1 MIRKAFLLRIFDAAN
16 MQRWNDQIRPVELTE
31 LDKQAHKMI
40 IAYVLGKYEEETNP
54 QHLDWTKIIEGGIF
68 EFLQRLVVT
77 DLKPQLFDK
86 IRQDPNKYQELNR
99 WAYKQI
105 EPDISALD
113 PEFCARFK
121 DYLLNPRGDLTRRIL
136 KAAHSY
142 ATKWEFNIVERA
154 NPNGYEI
161 QEIKNKLRREEEKS
175 CDLEGIRQLVLDSG
189 IRQFVDLCGNLRFQ
203 LRWSHLYRIPKTSV
217 LGHMLIVAMLAYL
230 FSIEINACKKRSV
243 NNYFAGLFHDLPEV
257 LTRDIINP
265 VKRSIQGLEELIEKF
280 EKDELARTIYR
291 LIPKKWHSEMKLFAE
306 DEFTST
312 ISKDGK
318 REIRSSDAITS
329 TFDSNRYD
337 PKDGEIVKAVD
348 DLSAFV
354 EAYLTVKYGIRSPE
368 FQKAR
373 DALKKKYETKNV
385 AGIRFSEI
393 YADFE

>member
-1 MIRKAFLLRIFDAAN
+1 M
-16 MQRWNDQIRPVELTE
+16 
-31 LDKQAHKMI
+31 
-40 IAYVLGKYEEETNP
+40 
-54 QHLDWTKIIEGGIF
+54 
-68 EFLQRLVVT
+68 
-77 DLKPQLFDK
+77 
-86 IRQDPNKYQELNR
+86 
-99 WAYKQI
+99 
-105 EPDISALD
+105 
-113 PEFCARFK
+113 
-121 DYLLNPRGDLTRRIL
+121 TRRIL
-136 KAAHSY
+136 KAAHLY
-142 ATKWEFNIVERA
+142 ATKWEFDIVERA

-161 QEIKNKLRREEEKS
+161 QEIKSKLRREEEKS
-175 CDLEGIRQLVLDSG
+175 YDLEGMRQLALNSG

-243 NNYFAGLFHDLPEV
+243 NNYFAGLFHDLPEI

-291 LIPKKWHSEMKLFAE
+291 LIPKKWHSEMKLFVE

-312 ISKDGK
+312 ISEDGK
-318 REIRSSDAITS
+318 REPKNSDTITS
-329 TFDSNRYD
+329 LFNSNRYD
-337 PKDGEIVKAVD
+337 PNDGEIVKAVD